1 MARPRA
7 HTTAAAVDAEIRR
20 LIQERERL
28 IVEEDRQRGA
38 LVRAAL
44 DGPQGEALRT
54 ALTRAIESRDAHLFG
69 LDATRAR
76 TDNGGAVRS
85 RTDRTTMAQ
94 PMVAAAQ
101 QSA

>member
-20 LIQERERL
+20 LMQARERL

-44 DGPQGEALRT
+44 DGPQGEALRA

-76 TDNGGAVRS
+76 TDDRGARS
-85 RTDRTTMAQ
+85 RTERPAAAQ
-94 PMVAAAQ
+94 PMAAAALE
-101 QSA
+101 SP